1 MKWRWRAPSQSSE
14 EEELEDPSTSNSK
27 ANWRDLVELEEMN
40 SSFFR
45 NYAHD
50 VNMLSGIT
58 EKSREESV
66 TSKSITLKLNDSDS
80 INKLNL
86 LSIEKSTVKRHRMMS
101 PDEEIFNVQ
110 TSAIQNEEFKVEY
123 AEDGLYSQPTFSI
136 KWNDVAPKAISENP
150 STPKILTSRSEEI
163 QKMMNEISGGE
174 KES

>member
-1 MKWRWRAPSQSSE
+1 
-14 EEELEDPSTSNSK
+14 
-27 ANWRDLVELEEMN
+27 MN

-123 AEDGLYSQPTFSI
+123 AEDGLYS
-136 KWNDVAPKAISENP
+136 
-150 STPKILTSRSEEI
+150 
-163 QKMMNEISGGE
+163 
-174 KES
+174 